1 MYNTKYI
8 ITYNDSSVFLESD
21 KISEYDK
28 HFITDALYRNDLL
41 NIFGVEEVDFNEN
54 IFDKIIND
62 LYKIVSVEKDF
73 LSLIKTLT
81 SKYMSID
88 YEFGL
93 MLLFS
98 FDYLFLTHP
107 CICEFIETGKIS
119 KEKIEE
125 LKKLINNLRYQLF
138 QY

>member
-28 HFITDALYRNDLL
+28 NFIIDALYRNDLL

-73 LSLIKTLT
+73 LSLIKTLA

-107 CICEFIETGKIS
+107 CICEFIDTGKIS

-125 LKKLINNLRYQLF
+125 LKKLINN
-138 QY
+138 

>member
-119 KEKIEE
+119 KGKIEE
-125 LKKLINNLRYQLF
+125 LKKLINN
-138 QY
+138 

>member
-28 HFITDALYRNDLL
+28 NFIIDALYRNDLL

-107 CICEFIETGKIS
+107 CICEFIDTGKIS

-125 LKKLINNLRYQLF
+125 LKKLINN
-138 QY
+138 